1 MFFCWDRC
9 TLGPV
14 CFTCSFLQAWP
25 FLWCCDRGRG
35 NRMWGQKLR
44 KVKETPSILARA
56 PAGSS
61 RCGSYMFLHH
71 CPVNYPVLVG
81 NGGMRAEKLRQHK
94 LPELDLLGSMSLR
107 TTIRKRTQ
115 FKGAPMRQLFLF
127 FKNECCCA
135 MQFMLWFL
143 GRIALQ
149 GSNSQIPPAMQLLL
163 SKLYRCQNW
172 LPFSKFPMHSDSPT
186 FIQLGRLKRLLS
198 FVQANGFVWTLVI
211 SKPYGSLLIINKFFR
226 H

>member
-1 MFFCWDRC
+1 VLGRGLIWQAYLELTIGNSKWPIGGGEFLSSDGPQPGWQCLCCGGCNTVEYLNACCHNSMFFCWDRC

-81 NGGMRAEKLRQHK
+81 NGGMRAEKLCQHK

-127 FKNECCCA
+127 F
-135 MQFMLWFL
+135 
-143 GRIALQ
+143 
-149 GSNSQIPPAMQLLL
+149 
-163 SKLYRCQNW
+163 
-172 LPFSKFPMHSDSPT
+172 
-186 FIQLGRLKRLLS
+186 
-198 FVQANGFVWTLVI
+198 
-211 SKPYGSLLIINKFFR
+211 
-226 H
+226 